1 MPWGEGFG
9 ECFVSVK
16 IEVNYRGVLFQIV
29 PRVVQRGR
37 QESDVV
43 WFLNRVVEVECVRVR
58 GRDDCKQNHVA
69 IHTVSK
75 HTIYMADYNPPPP
88 FLSSPRPFNHQIK
101 ESAAAKAY
109 DAEWKWM
116 SSTEAKQRSDAAK
129 AQALSDFKKR
139 FPHAQMS
146 RFQVQVEFDANRK
159 ALGEVLFPDGN
170 GSWEDPLI
178 ENQKYWSPALRS
190 ALSAQKDGGFPY
202 QLSLLQQNKPPL
214 QPVPAIAFSDNTGQ
228 SIADLFNK
236 QLKIYVTP
244 TDYFTTKFRQIF
256 TKTQIK
262 FTQAK
267 YARKWLAKPD
277 MSFWPQQLNFAL
289 WCATT
294 GCGVSREMLF
304 FNSSLQ
310 LSDQVRTFY
319 QFHVYYTTRKI
330 LYEMGGI
337 QSKNAL
343 PDDPAFNQ
351 KNNPYDIASYK
362 RICAEFGVDPSTD
375 FRFTYGQNHGLGYVN
390 IMYSDGPFA
399 QKQWQYPPADLS
411 NPSSQRLA
419 GDSGTTSNNTIAFIR
434 NDQGADTQFEH
445 FVPAQTSG
453 LTLNGLGRINQ
464 SIMAFGYCIL
474 GSQANTRSSI
484 LGNLGTARN
493 TQTDFLVLI
502 EDSIKTLNV
511 SNGPV
516 KYQDAIQATKVRLNL
531 AVARGVLLLPARMI
545 INTESI
551 VGYNNNLRRSTD
563 DMKLGVNNQVNQDTK
578 KASLKLMEGGPSKV
592 NPPNSHP
599 SNPIH
604 KQATEAQGI
613 AKPKPAPP
621 VTPTPK
627 PAQPVTQPMPKPETV
642 DTHHV
647 NKAVVAVGALA
658 LVGLLIYASS

>member
-1 MPWGEGFG
+1 
-9 ECFVSVK
+9 
-16 IEVNYRGVLFQIV
+16 
-29 PRVVQRGR
+29 
-37 QESDVV
+37 
-43 WFLNRVVEVECVRVR
+43 
-58 GRDDCKQNHVA
+58 
-69 IHTVSK
+69 
-75 HTIYMADYNPPPP
+75 MADYNPPPP

-101 ESAAAKAY
+101 ESAASKAY

-116 SSTEAKQRSDAAK
+116 TTSPEAKQRSDAAK
-129 AQALSDFKKR
+129 AKALSDFKKR

-146 RFQVQVEFDANRK
+146 KFQVQVEIDANRK
-159 ALGEVLFPDGN
+159 ASGEVLFPDGN
-170 GSWEDPLI
+170 GSWELI
-178 ENQKYWSPALRS
+178 GDQKYWSPALRS
-190 ALSAQKDGGFPY
+190 ALGVQQDGGFPY
-202 QLSLLQQNKPPL
+202 QLSLLQQNKPP
-214 QPVPAIAFSDNTGQ
+214 QPVPAIEFTENTGQ

-267 YARKWLAKPD
+267 YARKWLGKPD

-304 FNSSLQ
+304 SNSSLQ
-310 LSDQVRTFY
+310 LSAQVRTFY

-351 KNNPYDIASYK
+351 KDNPYDIASYK

-399 QKQWQYPPADLS
+399 QKKWQYPPADLS

-419 GDSGTTSNNTIAFIR
+419 GDSGTTTNNTIAFIR

-613 AKPKPAPP
+613 AKPTPAPP
-621 VTPTPK
+621 PTPTPK

-658 LVGLLIYASS
+658 LVGLIIYASS

>member
-1 MPWGEGFG
+1 M
-9 ECFVSVK
+9 
-16 IEVNYRGVLFQIV
+16 
-29 PRVVQRGR
+29 
-37 QESDVV
+37 
-43 WFLNRVVEVECVRVR
+43 
-58 GRDDCKQNHVA
+58 
-69 IHTVSK
+69 
-75 HTIYMADYNPPPP
+75 
-88 FLSSPRPFNHQIK
+88 LSSPGARPRNTTPPSTPVNTKHRVYTHPTAVVPHPAAVVPSQHQ
-101 ESAAAKAY
+101 AVVPHQ
-109 DAEWKWM
+109 D
-116 SSTEAKQRSDAAK
+116 SS
-129 AQALSDFKKR
+129 
-139 FPHAQMS
+139 FPA
-146 RFQVQVEFDANRK
+146 
-159 ALGEVLFPDGN
+159 
-170 GSWEDPLI
+170 
-178 ENQKYWSPALRS
+178 
-190 ALSAQKDGGFPY
+190 
-202 QLSLLQQNKPPL
+202 QLSLMPQHIH
-214 QPVPAIAFSDNTGQ
+214 QPVPAIAFSDNITQ

-236 QLKIYVTP
+236 QVKIYVTP

-262 FTQAK
+262 FTTAK

-294 GCGVSREMLF
+294 GCGVSHEMLF
-304 FNSSLQ
+304 SSTSGPTLQ
-310 LSDQVRTFY
+310 LSEQIRTFY
-319 QFHVYYTTRKI
+319 QFHGYYTTRKI

-351 KNNPYDIASYK
+351 QDNPYDVASYK
-362 RICAEFGVDPSTD
+362 RICAEFGIDPSTN

-419 GDSGTTSNNTIAFIR
+419 GDSGTTTNNTIAFIR
-434 NDQGADTQFEH
+434 NDQGADKQFEH
-445 FVPAQTSG
+445 FVPGQTSG
-453 LTLNGLGRINQ
+453 LTLTGLGRINQ

-474 GSQANTRSSI
+474 GAQANTRSSI

-511 SNGPV
+511 SSGPV
-516 KYQDAIQATKVRLNL
+516 KYQDAIEATKVRLNL
-531 AVARGVLLLPARMI
+531 AVARGVLLLPSRMI

-551 VGYNNNLRRSTD
+551 VGYNNNLRRATD
-563 DMKLGVNNQVNQDTK
+563 DMKLGVNNHVNQGTK
-578 KASLKLMEGGPSKV
+578 KASLKLMAGGPSKV

-599 SNPIH
+599 ANPVH

-613 AKPKPAPP
+613 AQPAPQPDTVVNTPSPAPP
-621 VTPTPK
+621 APP
-627 PAQPVTQPMPKPETV
+627 PAPEPEQLV
-642 DTHHV
+642 DAHHA
-647 NKAVVAVGALA
+647 NKALVVVGALA

>member
-1 MPWGEGFG
+1 
-9 ECFVSVK
+9 
-16 IEVNYRGVLFQIV
+16 
-29 PRVVQRGR
+29 
-37 QESDVV
+37 
-43 WFLNRVVEVECVRVR
+43 
-58 GRDDCKQNHVA
+58 
-69 IHTVSK
+69 
-75 HTIYMADYNPPPP
+75 MADYNPPPP
-88 FLSSPRPFNHQIK
+88 FLSSPRSFNHQIK
-101 ESAAAKAY
+101 ESAASKAY
-109 DAEWKWM
+109 DTEWKWM
-116 SSTEAKQRSDAAK
+116 TTSPEAKQRSDAAK
-129 AQALSDFKKR
+129 AKALSDFKKR

-159 ALGEVLFPDGN
+159 ASGEVLFPNGN
-170 GSWEDPLI
+170 GSWELI
-178 ENQKYWSPALRS
+178 EDPKYWSPALRS
-190 ALSAQKDGGFPY
+190 ALGVQKDGGFPY
-202 QLSLLQQNKPPL
+202 QLSLLPTQSQAP

-304 FNSSLQ
+304 SNSSLQ

-351 KNNPYDIASYK
+351 KNNPYDVASYK

-399 QKQWQYPPADLS
+399 QKKWQYPPADLS

-419 GDSGTTSNNTIAFIR
+419 GDSGTTTNNTIAFIR

-563 DMKLGVNNQVNQDTK
+563 DMKLGVNNQVNQNTK
-578 KASLKLMEGGPSKV
+578 KASLKLMKGGPSKV

-604 KQATEAQGI
+604 KQATEAQGL
-613 AKPKPAPP
+613 AKSKPVTPATPTPKPAQP
-621 VTPTPK
+621 VTQPMPK

>member
-1 MPWGEGFG
+1 
-9 ECFVSVK
+9 
-16 IEVNYRGVLFQIV
+16 
-29 PRVVQRGR
+29 
-37 QESDVV
+37 
-43 WFLNRVVEVECVRVR
+43 
-58 GRDDCKQNHVA
+58 
-69 IHTVSK
+69 
-75 HTIYMADYNPPPP
+75 MAGARDYNPPPP
-88 FLSSPRPFNHQIK
+88 FFSSPSPFKHQIQ
-101 ESAAAKAY
+101 ESAAVKAY

-116 SSTEAKQRSDAAK
+116 NSSEAKQRSAAAK
-129 AQALSDFKKR
+129 ALALSDFQKR

-159 ALGEVLFPDGN
+159 ALGRVLFPDGD
-170 GSWEDPLI
+170 GSWENPLI
-178 ENQKYWSPALRS
+178 EDQKYWSPALKA
-190 ALSAQKDGGFPY
+190 ALGAQQDGGFPT
-202 QLSLLQQNKPPL
+202 QLSLLPTQSQAP

-228 SIADLFNK
+228 RIADLFNK
-236 QLKIYVTP
+236 QVKIYVTP

-304 FNSSLQ
+304 SNSSLQ

-351 KNNPYDIASYK
+351 KDNPYDIASYK
-362 RICAEFGVDPSTD
+362 CICAEFGIDPSTD

-399 QKQWQYPPADLS
+399 HKQWQYPPADLS

-419 GDSGTTSNNTIAFIR
+419 GDSGTTTNNTIAFIR
-434 NDQGADTQFEH
+434 NDQGADKQFEH

-474 GSQANTRSSI
+474 GAQANTRSSI

-516 KYQDAIQATKVRLNL
+516 KYQDVNAIEATKVRLNL
-531 AVARGVLLLPARMI
+531 AVARGVLLLPSRMI

-551 VGYNNNLRRSTD
+551 VGYNNNLRRATD
-563 DMKLGVNNQVNQDTK
+563 DMKLGVNNQVNQGTK
-578 KASLKLMEGGPSKV
+578 KASLKLMAGGPSKV

-604 KQATEAQGI
+604 KKATEAQGL
-613 AKPKPAPP
+613 AKPTQPSAIPPAPP
-621 VTPTPK
+621 AKPPTPQLQ
-627 PAQPVTQPMPKPETV
+627 ATEPVDP
-642 DTHHV
+642 HHV
-647 NKAVVAVGALA
+647 NKALIAVGSLA
-658 LVGLLIYASS
+658 FVGVIIYSSSS

>member
-1 MPWGEGFG
+1 MSGA
-9 ECFVSVK
+9 
-16 IEVNYRGVLFQIV
+16 R
-29 PRVVQRGR
+29 
-37 QESDVV
+37 
-43 WFLNRVVEVECVRVR
+43 
-58 GRDDCKQNHVA
+58 
-69 IHTVSK
+69 
-75 HTIYMADYNPPPP
+75 DYNPPPP
-88 FLSSPRPFNHQIK
+88 FFSSSTPFNHQIQ

-109 DAEWKWM
+109 DAELKWF
-116 SSTEAKQRSDAAK
+116 SSPEAKQRSAAAK
-129 AQALSDFKKR
+129 SHALAEFKKR
-139 FPHAQMS
+139 FPRATMAK
-146 RFQVQVEFDANRK
+146 FITQVDFDANRK
-159 ALGEVLFPDGN
+159 ATGRVLFPDGD
-170 GSWEDPLI
+170 GSWEDALI
-178 ENQKYWSPALRS
+178 EDSKYWSKPLKAALGV
-190 ALSAQKDGGFPY
+190 QQDGGFPY
-202 QLSLLQQNKPPL
+202 QLSLRPTQSQAPH
-214 QPVPAIAFSDNTGQ
+214 PVPAIAFSDITGQ

-236 QLKIYVTP
+236 QVKIYVTP

-267 YARKWLAKPD
+267 YARKWLVKPD
-277 MSFWPQQLNFAL
+277 ISFWPQQLNFAL
-289 WCATT
+289 WCATV

-304 FNSSLQ
+304 SNSSLQ
-310 LSDQVRTFY
+310 LNDQVRTFY

-351 KNNPYDIASYK
+351 KDNPYDIASYK
-362 RICAEFGVDPSTD
+362 RICAEFGIDPSTD
-375 FRFTYGQNHGLGYVN
+375 FRFTHGQNHGLGYVN

-399 QKQWQYPPADLS
+399 HKQWQYPPADLS
-411 NPSSQRLA
+411 NHSSQRLA
-419 GDSGTTSNNTIAFIR
+419 GDSGATANNTIAFIR

-445 FVPAQTSG
+445 FVPGQTSG

-474 GSQANTRSSI
+474 GAQANTRSSI

-531 AVARGVLLLPARMI
+531 AVARGVLLLPSRMI

-551 VGYNNNLRRSTD
+551 VGYNNNLRRATD

-578 KASLKLMEGGPSKV
+578 KASLKLMAGGPSKV

-604 KQATEAQGI
+604 KKATEAQGLAHP
-613 AKPKPAPP
+613 AKPAAPPPAPP
-621 VTPTPK
+621 P
-627 PAQPVTQPMPKPETV
+627 PAPEPVDP
-642 DTHHV
+642 HHV
-647 NKAVVAVGALA
+647 NKALIAVGALA
-658 LVGLLIYASS
+658 LVGVIIYSSSS